1 MRRRPR
7 HAVASAVDRRA
18 GIRDVGA
25 SPCSGKKR
33 DSSGSRS
40 CKVRGGGGP
49 GEHTDSDPDHDQYG
63 GDEHGCGVP
72 NRAEKAP
79 AR

>member
-1 MRRRPR
+1 MVEVCPL
-7 HAVASAVDRRA
+7 VDRGERA
-18 GIRDVGA
+18 FDA
-25 SPCSGKKR
+25 SPCSGKER
-33 DSSGSRS
+33 RRGDSRS

-63 GDEHGCGVP
+63 GDERGYGVP